1 MPDVAQQKI
10 GIMGGTFDPIHF
22 GHLRA
27 AQEAKEALGLSE
39 VLFIPSGNPPHKAES
54 KISSAED
61 RYEMTL
67 LATRDCPC
75 FSVSRIEIENKGY
88 SYTMETLRK
97 LKALPRYASSELY
110 FITGLDAVL
119 DIMSWKQPEEI
130 IKLCKFV
137 AVSRF
142 GYLSSRLKDL
152 PKQLRDSIISIE
164 IPLLAIS
171 STELRK
177 RVATGKSISYLL
189 PKEVEE
195 YIKEK
200 ELYVAI

>member
-1 MPDVAQQKI
+1 MIKSKKI

-27 AQEAKEALGLSE
+27 AQEAKEALGFSG
-39 VLFIPSGNPPHKAES
+39 VLFIPSGNPPHKTER

-61 RYEMTL
+61 RYNMTL
-67 LATRDCPC
+67 LATKNCPW
-75 FSVSRIEIENKGY
+75 FSVSRIEIESKGY
-88 SYTMETLRK
+88 SYTMETMRK
-97 LKALPRYASSELY
+97 LKAMPRYANAELY
-110 FITGLDAVL
+110 FITGFDAVL
-119 DIMSWKQPEEI
+119 DIMTWKQPEEI
-130 IKLCKFV
+130 MRLCKFV

-142 GYLSSRLKDL
+142 GYSPKRLKEL
-152 PKQLRDSIISIE
+152 PKQFRDSIIPIE

-177 RVATGKSISYLL
+177 RIAVGKSISYLL

-195 YIKEK
+195 YIKKK
-200 ELYVAI
+200 ELYVTVK